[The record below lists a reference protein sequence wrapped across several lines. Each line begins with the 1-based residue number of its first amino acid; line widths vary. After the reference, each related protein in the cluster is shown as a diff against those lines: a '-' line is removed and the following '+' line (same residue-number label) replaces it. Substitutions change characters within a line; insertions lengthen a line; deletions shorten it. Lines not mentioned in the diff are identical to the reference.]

1 MPSQDDPAHDEQ
13 RGATPTAER
22 DAPVDTPFAKP
33 VDEVCS
39 ALEVDPAQGLSDD
52 EARRRLERHGPN
64 ELREARTKSPWRI
77 LLDQFM
83 STVIL
88 VLVAA
93 GVVAVATARWEEAIA
108 IAAVVLVNAGIG
120 FTTEWR
126 AVRAMNALRVLA
138 RPDVRVRRGGRE
150 RSVDESK
157 LVPGD
162 IVVLESG
169 DRVPA
174 DLRLLE
180 ANGVRVDEAS
190 LTGES
195 VAVTK
200 RMDAVDADAP
210 LAERTSLTYRGTLI
224 GDGSGEGVV
233 TATGMATELGRISEL
248 AESAE
253 AQVTPLQ
260 RRLDH
265 LGRRLAVLTIAIAVL
280 VAVLGLV
287 VGQDPRRMIETAIA
301 LGVAAIPEGL
311 PIVATIA
318 LARGMWLLARRNA
331 LVDRLPAVETLG
343 ATQVIFTDKTGTLTE
358 NRMTLTRLV
367 TEPGEHRLDEAEGT
381 IDGEAPGDDPG
392 DLDGVVRRL
401 LETGALCTNA
411 EASGVAPAGRDD
423 GEEPA
428 QEASQQGDPTELALL
443 RGAAMV
449 GIRRG
454 ELLDQQP
461 EEREVAFDAELMLM
475 ATFHRRDGAYRVA
488 VKGAPGAVLER
499 CDTVAMSDGDRA
511 LGDEERSGW
520 LERSEKMAG
529 EGLRV
534 LGIDEG
540 RGRRGRGAVR
550 GAHAARPGGAARSA
564 PPERPVGGPRVPR
577 CRHRRDPRD
586 RRSGG
591 DGPGD
596 RVPYRHRRR
605 RAGGRDARRRAR
617 GSRRRQRGGA
627 PARPLDPRVRARRP
641 GAEASAGRDV
651 PGRRTRRGDDRRRR
665 ERRAGAQDGRYR
677 RGDGPARHRRRQTGG
692 GHDSAGRRVRDDR
705 GGDPPGARDLR
716 QHPQVGAVHA
726 VHEPRRGARGR
737 GRLGDR
743 RLRRA
748 SAAVASAPDPLP
760 ERPHRRVSRVGAGG
774 GPRRARGHEP
784 PASPPVGVDPDVRSL
799 ACDRRVVA
807 RDRRERAG
815 GLGDRDVRAGP
826 AAAGGDH
833 GVVPDAGVREAL
845 VHVRSGHP
853 RHPSVRQPCRPESVR
868 VGSAGA
874 VHPPAARGGVP
885 ARAGRRAQH
894 GPARSGRLGPAA
906 GIQRRPGPGRTGAAR
921 SPARDADEL
930 LSPAR
935 ALAAEPTKPRSRST
949 WTRRRR
955 R

>member
-33 VDEVCS
+33 ADEVCS

-200 RMDAVDADAP
+200 RVDAVEADAP
-210 LAERTSLTYRGTLI
+210 LAERTSMTYRGTLI

-381 IDGEAPGDDPG
+381 IDGEAYGDDPG
-392 DLDGVVRRL
+392 DLDDVVRRL

-499 CDTVAMSDGDRA
+499 CDTVATSDGDQA

-534 LGIDEG
+534 LGIATKAADDVDEEPYEGLTLLGLVGLHDPPRQNVPWAVQECRDAGIAVILATGDQAATARAIAFHTGIVDDEQADVMHGAELEDPGAASEEARQHVLSTRVFARVDPEQKLRLVETFQADG
-540 RGRRGRGAVR
+540 RVVAMTGDGVNDAPALKTADIGVAMGRRGTDAAKQVADMILQDDAFETIVGAIHQGRVIFGNIRKSVLFMLCTNLAEVLAVAVGSVIAAFAALPLPLLPLQILYLNVLTDVFPALALAVGRGGPEVMNRPPRPRSESILTSDHWRAIVASSLVIAASVLAALAIATFGLGLPRLEAITVSFLTLAFGKLWFTFVLATPGTHPFDNPVVRNPYVWGALALCIPLLLAAVYLP
-550 GAHAARPGGAARSA
+550 GLADVLSTARPGAAGWGLLLGFS
-564 PPERPVGGPRVPR
+564 VVPAL
-577 CRHRRDPRD
+577 
-586 RRSGG
+586 
-591 DGPGD
+591 
-596 RVPYRHRRR
+596 
-605 RAGGRDARRRAR
+605 AGLALRAR
-617 GSRRRQRGGA
+617 QHA
-627 PARPLDPRVRARRP
+627 T
-641 GAEASAGRDV
+641 
-651 PGRRTRRGDDRRRR
+651 RT
-665 ERRAGAQDGRYR
+665 
-677 RGDGPARHRRRQTGG
+677 
-692 GHDSAGRRVRDDR
+692 S
-705 GGDPPGARDLR
+705 
-716 QHPQVGAVHA
+716 
-726 VHEPRRGARGR
+726 
-737 GRLGDR
+737 
-743 RLRRA
+743 
-748 SAAVASAPDPLP
+748 S
-760 ERPHRRVSRVGAGG
+760 
-774 GPRRARGHEP
+774 
-784 PASPPVGVDPDVRSL
+784 
-799 ACDRRVVA
+799 
-807 RDRRERAG
+807 
-815 GLGDRDVRAGP
+815 
-826 AAAGGDH
+826 
-833 GVVPDAGVREAL
+833 
-845 VHVRSGHP
+845 
-853 RHPSVRQPCRPESVR
+853 
-868 VGSAGA
+868 
-874 VHPPAARGGVP
+874 
-885 ARAGRRAQH
+885 
-894 GPARSGRLGPAA
+894 
-906 GIQRRPGPGRTGAAR
+906 
-921 SPARDADEL
+921 
-930 LSPAR
+930 
-935 ALAAEPTKPRSRST
+935 
-949 WTRRRR
+949 
-955 R
+955 